1 MTIEPVRILLMEDD
15 LGDVELIRE
24 GLRDAKIALTM
35 AHVPDGQEGL
45 LYLRRQGPY
54 EAAPRPD
61 IVLLD
66 LNMPR
71 KDGREV
77 LREIRSDE
85 HLRGLPVI
93 VLTTSEA
100 ETDIVRSYDMGANC
114 YVKKPLGLED
124 FLAVIKSIEGFWLT
138 LVKLP
143 GR

>member
-1 MTIEPVRILLMEDD
+1 MTISPVRILLMEDD

-24 GLRDAKIALTM
+24 GLRDAKITLEM
-35 AHVPDGQEGL
+35 EHVADGEEGMR
-45 LYLRRQGPY
+45 YLRREGKY
-54 EAAPRPD
+54 ADATRPD

-77 LREIRSDE
+77 LREIRADAT
-85 HLRGLPVI
+85 LRGLPVI
-93 VLTTSEA
+93 VLTTSDA

-114 YVKKPLGLED
+114 YVKKPLGLEE
-124 FLAVIKSIEGFWLT
+124 FLAVVKSIEGFWLA
-138 LVKLP
+138 LVRLP